1 MTSGREGSSPSPP
14 TKFMKVA
21 IFTDVFLDVPG
32 GIPSSIVSQREYLAK
47 NGISSIV
54 FCPATPGVKVPEGVF
69 GVPSYKYL
77 RPGGAPLSKR
87 ISKVKKAILKTYPEF
102 DFDLVHVHYEAA
114 CSLAGIQL
122 AREFKK
128 PLVQT
133 MHGREDVAAETNIP
147 HPFKTLGGVLLCRL
161 HKCGVPHP
169 IKVRRD
175 DYLAPTICQAKMWT
189 LMVNHANSADAVIT
203 PSQHF
208 KDKLQHY
215 GVSKPFYVISNAISD
230 NVLKENFKAAGMD
243 YEKPKTR
250 EYDGKSPLKL
260 FWSSRVSKEK
270 RIIPFLEALR
280 LTKTPFMMEVY
291 GDGNDLNRANKYV
304 KKHNLKVRFY
314 GRIDHTKMLE
324 RMREAQMAVVASYG
338 FDNQPMTI
346 LEAVSMGLPTLICD
360 PDLVEVTGNGGLVAS
375 GPAPEEMAKAL
386 DELLVHPEKLEGLSQ
401 KCLDD
406 RERVL
411 QSVQIEK
418 LIKLYRSLVK

>member
-1 MTSGREGSSPSPP
+1 
-14 TKFMKVA
+14 MKIAV
-21 IFTDVFLDVPG
+21 FTDLYLEVAG
-32 GIPSSIVSQREYLAK
+32 GIPSSISAQKKALEELGHEVT
-47 NGISSIV
+47 I
-54 FCPATPGVKVPEGVF
+54 FCPGFKTDDKSVVLVPTM
-69 GVPSYKYL
+69 KRL
-77 RPGGAPLSKR
+77 RVNGAPVAQSPR
-87 ISKVKKAILKTYPEF
+87 KVVDFVRNKFPVFSQF
-102 DFDLVHVHYEAA
+102 DIVHVHYEAG
-114 CSLAGIQL
+114 CSIAGVLLAH
-122 AREFKK
+122 EFKV

-133 MHGREDVAAETNIP
+133 MHGREDMAIATNVP
-147 HPFKTLGGVLLCRL
+147 HPFKTIAGWGLDFLHGNFLPHKRVVL
-161 HKCGVPHP
+161 
-169 IKVRRD
+169 RD
-175 DYLAPTICQAKMWT
+175 DELANTYAKAAMWT

-270 RIIPFLEALR
+270 RIMPFLEALR

-291 GDGNDLNRANKYV
+291 GDGNDLNRAKKYV

-324 RMREAQMAVVASYG
+324 RMREAQMAVVVSYG

-360 PDLVEVTGNGGLVAS
+360 PDLVEVTGKGGLVAS
-375 GPAPEEMAKAL
+375 GPTPEEMAKAL
-386 DELLVHPEKLEGLSQ
+386 DELLVRPEKLEELSQ